1 MILLRPCQFQAWGNM
16 RKGKWGLIL
25 LTIAAYVNAYILREK
40 IPYIIFYTLLLSILI
55 SYLTCR
61 DSVRKISG
69 FQRIK
74 QYKYETGDIIKIET
88 VLDND
93 SIFIVPYL
101 ELRDKTLE
109 KMGEGSIYSVMTIG
123 PWKRKREVK
132 NIAIKYRGVY
142 TLGPI
147 DLLIQDALR
156 IFTWTKKIESGKN
169 FKVYPKVYTIERLD
183 LKALQSF
190 GSISNRQ
197 LAFEDSTSISDIRK
211 YVPGD
216 SIKRVHWKLSAKN
229 NKLYVKNFEK
239 SGSTAVYLYI
249 DLYKRAYTGEY
260 ANDLEERAA
269 ESACSI
275 TFYLMERAVPIELYL
290 TNSNISFIK
299 AGDMSHFSRVLDMMC
314 QAKPNGD
321 RVMEDII
328 EKRLDLMNRGASVII
343 ITGDI
348 SGKAAAL
355 YCSMRENGYDLII
368 AYVNDGK
375 LSNEKRKMLEACGIK
390 LYMIKHD
397 SQVGRCFN

>member
-1 MILLRPCQFQAWGNM
+1 M
-16 RKGKWGLIL
+16 RKGKWGLIIL
-25 LTIAAYVNAYILREK
+25 VLASYVSAYILRGK
-40 IPYIIFYTLLLSILI
+40 IPFIIFYTLFLSILI

-61 DSVRKISG
+61 DAVRKISG

-74 QYKYETGDIIKIET
+74 QYKYETGDNIKIET

-93 SIFIVPYL
+93 AIFIIPYL
-101 ELRDKTLE
+101 ELRDKTIE
-109 KMGEGSIYSVMTIG
+109 KMGEGSVYSVMTIG

-132 NIAIKYRGVY
+132 SIAIKYRGVY
-142 TLGPI
+142 ALGPI
-147 DLLIQDALR
+147 ELLIQDALR
-156 IFTWTKKIESGKN
+156 IFTWNKKIESGKS
-169 FKVYPKVYTIERLD
+169 FKVYPKVYNIENLE

-211 YVPGD
+211 YAPGD

-229 NKLYVKNFEK
+229 GRLYVKNFEK

-249 DLYKRAYTGEY
+249 DLYKRAFSGEH
-260 ANDLEERAA
+260 AKDLEERAA
-269 ESACSI
+269 ELTCSI
-275 TFYLMERAVPIELYL
+275 TFYLMEKAVPIELYL
-290 TNSNISFIK
+290 TNSNISSIK
-299 AGDMSHFSRVLDMMC
+299 AGDVSHFTRVMDMMC

-348 SGKAAAL
+348 SEKAATL
-355 YCSMRENGYDLII
+355 YCSMKENGYDLII
-368 AYVNDGK
+368 VYVNDGK
-375 LSNEKRKMLEACGIK
+375 MPNVKRKMLEACGIK
-390 LYMIKHD
+390 LYMVKHD
-397 SQVGRCFN
+397 SHVGEVF